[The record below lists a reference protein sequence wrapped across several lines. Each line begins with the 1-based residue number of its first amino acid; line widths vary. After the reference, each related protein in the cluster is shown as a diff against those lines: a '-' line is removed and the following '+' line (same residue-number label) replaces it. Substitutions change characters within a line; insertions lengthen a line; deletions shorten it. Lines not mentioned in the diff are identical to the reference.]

1 MIDLQ
6 ERILRSRKFFITNK
20 IHSSSDLFYTY
31 NITNKNLENL
41 KSSIVNFILES
52 LVSFFPKKK
61 FIYSNDILI
70 KYESYIQKL
79 PNITYNGLILP
90 KKQNLC
96 SFNQVQKNFVK
107 LIVSYGFENIDSIQ
121 FPVNIRI
128 QSGKKNIKLDQRPRS
143 SVKRHTDIWAG
154 DPSNGYVIFLP
165 ILGDI
170 VSSGVTLYD
179 VKYFPMK
186 YFRSLNDYNE
196 AKNLQN

>member
-1 MIDLQ
+1 M
-6 ERILRSRKFFITNK
+6 
-20 IHSSSDLFYTY
+20 
-31 NITNKNLENL
+31 
-41 KSSIVNFILES
+41 
-52 LVSFFPKKK
+52 
-61 FIYSNDILI
+61 
-70 KYESYIQKL
+70 
-79 PNITYNGLILP
+79 ILP

-196 AKNLQN
+196 AKEFTKKLIPIEKLRLNKLYFVDSFMIHSTYKKAKGLRLSLDSRITVKNKVSSDGVISAQRRKFF